1 MRTWIFVLILSLFT
15 LAMPSAARAA
25 DELVVV
31 VHARNPSKKVTRADL
46 RAMLTGNKSF
56 WHGVVPVKAVVRSPS
71 GEAGK
76 RLFADVLAME
86 PGQFSAQWSAR
97 QLAGQGVAPES
108 VATAADVAARVAAA
122 PGGVGVV
129 TRDEATALPA
139 TVKVIPL
146 E

>member
-15 LAMPSAARAA
+15 SAMPSAVRAA

-71 GEAGK
+71 SEAGQ

-86 PGQFSAQWSAR
+86 PGQFSAHWTAR